1 MKNLLLPYA
10 YDSTGNLVHIDNA
23 RKEDTYKCPECGK
36 VLSLNISRIPE
47 GQKYHRRNHFSHPK
61 GSPDNKCTESFLHK
75 LFKERAANCIREKI
89 TNGNEFIFAWQC
101 NECSEYHQGNM
112 LKKARIVCLEYD
124 LGICRPDVA
133 LLDADGKV
141 VIAIE
146 VIVTHKPEPE
156 TIAYY
161 NAHKIAC
168 LQINVSDFS
177 DCENVEDKLMHPDS
191 VNLCP
196 VPICKICGQR
206 MHMAKMT
213 IVNANCWKCKEEMKI
228 AMIVQNTNH
237 FWRIY
242 EPTDF
247 TKEEIELANSHG
259 ANIQIKYSIQAK
271 ESYYANVC
279 KRCNAFIGKLRVRD
293 YYNYPHIKE
302 IELFKC
308 HKCIELK
315 TFTKKETER
324 KQGNEIDE
332 RIMNAGIKTCP
343 ECQCELVFKKGKN
356 GYFYEC
362 GNYPNCKYTENII
375 LGD

>member
-10 YDSTGNLVHIDNA
+10 YDSTGNLVHIDNV

-101 NECSEYHQGNM
+101 HECGEYHQGNM
-112 LKKARIVCLEYD
+112 LKKARTVCLEYD
-124 LGICRPDVA
+124 LDICRPDVA
-133 LLDADGKV
+133 LLDADGKI

-177 DCENVEDKLMHPDS
+177 DCENVEEKLMHPDS

-196 VPICKICGQR
+196 APICKICGQR
-206 MHMAKMT
+206 MHMAKMV
-213 IVNANCWKCKEEMKI
+213 IKSIPCSHCGKFMRI
-228 AMIVQNTNH
+228 AMIKSNFSWT
-237 FWRIY
+237 FDC
-242 EPTDF
+242 TKF
-247 TKEEIELANSHG
+247 TKMDVELANKNG
-259 ANIQIKYSIQAK
+259 ANIQIDLNNSSYS
-271 ESYYANVC
+271 SYVC
-279 KRCNAFIGKLRVRD
+279 KHCNNSVNEANYTYSFYNFKPEKELLLGYRC
-293 YYNYPHIKE
+293 Y
-302 IELFKC
+302 
-308 HKCIELK
+308 CIEI
-315 TFTKKETER
+315 KKY
-324 KQGNEIDE
+324 
-332 RIMNAGIKTCP
+332 GIT
-343 ECQCELVFKKGKN
+343 
-356 GYFYEC
+356 
-362 GNYPNCKYTENII
+362 
-375 LGD
+375 